1 MENKVTHLIG
11 FVMEPVVRELMKLWK
26 LLNYSCGKRL
36 VAIMPQLVA
45 KLECLQ
51 NRGNVAGT

>member
-1 MENKVTHLIG
+1 
-11 FVMEPVVRELMKLWK
+11 MKLWK
-26 LLNYSCGKRL
+26 LLDYTCGKHL